1 MAFSSPAVGSLTFTS
16 PTHQHEVSCNDH
28 HYDDAGGGCGGGD
41 GAGGGGGAV
50 AGDDGCAGDG
60 GGYVGVILDSVQ
72 CISGNLSIVQA
83 LGSIDFAEEA
93 SSHSFLTLLTDFG
106 NIEPFKSR
114 PGM

>member
-1 MAFSSPAVGSLTFTS
+1 M
-16 PTHQHEVSCNDH
+16 
-28 HYDDAGGGCGGGD
+28 
-41 GAGGGGGAV
+41 
-50 AGDDGCAGDG
+50 
-60 GGYVGVILDSVQ
+60 ILDSVQ